1 MIKLVFVLL
10 NDKNSQ
16 NTINILEFLNE
27 YINELNKK
35 QFYVEIFPIDK
46 NIIETDKFKKFR
58 ESNNV
63 QSIPSLIVMKNNDIN
78 TISNA
83 NNVASFLENILI
95 NNNNNNN
102 NINDTESL
110 NSSDEI
116 ENYMTQEVCNKNFDR
131 NEDVLSTGHDD
142 STLIKK
148 MKEFN
153 SKKGIDNTNN
163 TNNINN
169 SNNTNNLIINKQQKI
184 YNNDNDNDTYSEKLF
199 NKAQKKNKFL
209 DNLDDI

>member
-10 NDKNSQ
+10 NDENSQ
-16 NTINILEFLNE
+16 NTINILHFLNE
-27 YINELNKK
+27 YVNELNKK
-35 QFYVEIFPIDK
+35 QFFVEMFPVDK

-63 QSIPSLIVMKNNDIN
+63 QSIPSLIVMKNNEIN

-102 NINDTESL
+102 NNINDNESL
-110 NSSDEI
+110 NSADEI
-116 ENYMTQEVCNKNFDR
+116 ENYMTHEVCNKNFDR
-131 NEDVLSTGHDD
+131 NEDVLSTGHEDNI
-142 STLIKK
+142 LIKK

-153 SKKGIDNTNN
+153 SKKV
-163 TNNINN
+163 
-169 SNNTNNLIINKQQKI
+169 LM
-184 YNNDNDNDTYSEKLF
+184 L
-199 NKAQKKNKFL
+199 
-209 DNLDDI
+209 